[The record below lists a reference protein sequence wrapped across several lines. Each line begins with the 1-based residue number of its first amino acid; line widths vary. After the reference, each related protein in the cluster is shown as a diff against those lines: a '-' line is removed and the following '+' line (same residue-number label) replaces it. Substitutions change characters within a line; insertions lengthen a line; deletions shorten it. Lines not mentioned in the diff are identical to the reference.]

1 MANTISLIGAY
12 VRKGDRVGKVES
24 IGKPFPGGAQAVYV
38 VGDNNS
44 FADWWLIEEITIA
57 GEEVSQEEVAAN
69 RPALTA

>member
-24 IGKPFPGGAQAVYV
+24 MGKPFPDGALAVYV

-44 FADWWLIEEITIA
+44 FADWWRLEEVTIASEEVTPEEI
-57 GEEVSQEEVAAN
+57 EAN